1 MTLRAAPTQHLHRS
15 NRLTTAPAI
24 EPVTAAQL
32 RSHLYADATELP
44 DADADMLI
52 EEAREYIEIHA
63 GLAFITQTW
72 RMTLDHW
79 PGRREE
85 WWDGVQEGSIA
96 MLYAPDYGCQ
106 IELPRAP
113 LQSVDSLNVYGSDD
127 VAVAVTV
134 ADVFVVDAYSMPGR
148 LSLRS
153 GATWPIALRASNAIE
168 INYIAGYGDAAADVP
183 ATMKR
188 AIRMLAAKMYSE
200 RGDGCSVDDAYVSSG
215 AKALVDNYRT
225 VRI

>member
-1 MTLRAAPTQHLHRS
+1 MT
-15 NRLTTAPAI
+15 

-32 RSHLYADATELP
+32 RTHLYADATELP
-44 DADADMLI
+44 DVDAEMLI
-52 EEAREYIEIHA
+52 EEAREYIEMRA

-72 RMTLDHW
+72 HMTLDHW
-79 PGRREE
+79 PGLRQE
-85 WWDGVQEGSIA
+85 WWDGTREGAIST
-96 MLYAPDYGCQ
+96 LYRPDYTHL

-113 LQSVDSLNVYGSDD
+113 LQSISSLNVYGTDD
-127 VAVAVTV
+127 AATAVTV
-134 ADVFVVDAYSMPGR
+134 ADVFIVDAYSMPGR

-153 GATWPIALRASNAIE
+153 GSSWPVALRTTNAIE
-168 INYIAGYGDAAADVP
+168 INYTAGYGDTAAEVP
-183 ATMKR
+183 ASMRR

-215 AKALVDNYRT
+215 AKDLVDNYRA